1 MKVINFIL
9 LFFLLSIFTLL
20 YFILDSVLSS
30 KISVENVKTI
40 KDTKQVLLKNAYYA
54 KKLLLYIYIILIG
67 KEVF

>member
-1 MKVINFIL
+1 MKIINFIL

-40 KDTKQVLLKNAYYA
+40 KDTKQLFLKNAYYA